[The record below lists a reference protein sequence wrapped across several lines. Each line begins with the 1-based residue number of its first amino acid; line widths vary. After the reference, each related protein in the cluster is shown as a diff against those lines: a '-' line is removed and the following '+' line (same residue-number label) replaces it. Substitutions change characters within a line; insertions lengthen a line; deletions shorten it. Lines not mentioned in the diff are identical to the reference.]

1 MLGDV
6 IKIRAERGGAETIPE
21 HSPTY
26 ASQSNGVV
34 ERGIQSVEGIITSP
48 SMLRIAGSWSDLMM
62 IFAISHPHSL
72 RSAIIRL
79 LANST
84 VVLLGISVLIVVR
97 VPLILPTS
105 TVGFL
110 KASSCPGKHQSK

>member
-34 ERGIQSVEGIITSP
+34 ERGIQSVEGIIRS
-48 SMLRIAGSWSDLMM
+48 I
-62 IFAISHPHSL
+62 
-72 RSAIIRL
+72 RSALEER
-79 LANST
+79 
-84 VVLLGISVLIVVR
+84 ISEKLEIGDSIWPWLIEYSGYLR
-97 VPLILPTS
+97 KRME
-105 TVGFL
+105 VG
-110 KASSCPGKHQSK
+110 KDGKT